1 MARAAQPGRL
11 TVETAQAPLSGS
23 VRRRE
28 RTKADARWLGTWYS
42 SAAVLNAWQDLA
54 VNSSP

>member
-11 TVETAQAPLSGS
+11 TGTSLALLDGVSAP
-23 VRRRE
+23 RP
-28 RTKADARWLGTWYS
+28 DARWLGTWSS

-54 VNSSP
+54 VNLSP